1 MNELFLLAALYIG
14 AGLLL
19 IAISI
24 PLIQRRIKPNPWYGF
39 RTPTTLKNE
48 KVWYEVNAHSGMRLL
63 ISGIIVVIAAIL
75 FALIPDLTIDTYA
88 IVVALVLGVSI
99 TIGLLQSFRYLS
111 QIAKQ

>member
-1 MNELFLLAALYIG
+1 VNDLFLLAALYIG

-24 PLIQRRIKPNPWYGF
+24 PLIQRRVKPNPWYGF

-48 KVWYEVNAHSGMRLL
+48 TIWYEVNAHSGKRLL
-63 ISGIIVVIAAIL
+63 LAGIVVVIAAL
-75 FALIPDLTIDTYA
+75 VFALIPNLTIDVYA
-88 IVVALVLGVSI
+88 ILVALVLGVSI

-111 QIAKQ
+111 RIAK